1 MNAEFF
7 WKLLTIASLCWY
19 SSVTI
24 YVAVRGVKDIKTML
38 QRLGEK
44 RDRDGDS

>member
-1 MNAEFF
+1 MIAESF
-7 WKLLTIASLCWY
+7 WKLLTIASILWY